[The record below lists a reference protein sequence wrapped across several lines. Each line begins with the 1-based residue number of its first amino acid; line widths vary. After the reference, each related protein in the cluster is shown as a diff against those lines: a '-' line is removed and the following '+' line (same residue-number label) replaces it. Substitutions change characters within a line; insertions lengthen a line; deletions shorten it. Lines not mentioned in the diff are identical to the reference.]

1 MFWTSS
7 ATEVSSLKHE
17 FDLFWLLQSR
27 LSSHHGPQQSSIV
40 CEDCGQVITNNN
52 YGVNVADPA
61 SDPLHVEVG
70 DQMVHG
76 GRVDSYQKPSEFSY
90 ASTIART
97 SGETFQ
103 DSYHL
108 RNNLP
113 EPNFVTG
120 TQIVIDGG
128 KVEISKP
135 GMIQE
140 RICWSCNSRSS
151 LGPWHRHKTT
161 PNKFLC
167 NRCLHYF
174 KMKNAEIKFLQMNA
188 ASQRVQRASTVMRNP
203 QF

>member
-1 MFWTSS
+1 M
-7 ATEVSSLKHE
+7 A
-17 FDLFWLLQSR
+17 
-27 LSSHHGPQQSSIV
+27 
-40 CEDCGQVITNNN
+40 
-52 YGVNVADPA
+52 
-61 SDPLHVEVG
+61 
-70 DQMVHG
+70 HG
-76 GRVDSYQKPSEFSY
+76 GRVHLYQSPSEISY
-90 ASTIART
+90 APTIAKT
-97 SGETFQ
+97 SVETFQ

-108 RNNLP
+108 KNNLP
-113 EPNFVTG
+113 EPCFVTG

-174 KMKNAEIKFLQMNA
+174 KMKNAEMKFLQMNA
-188 ASQRVQRASTVMRNP
+188 ASQRVLRASTVVQNH

>member
-1 MFWTSS
+1 MFRR
-7 ATEVSSLKHE
+7 
-17 FDLFWLLQSR
+17 FYFWKLPLLQSR

-52 YGVNVADPA
+52 YGVNDADPA

-76 GRVDSYQKPSEFSY
+76 GSFHLYQSPSESSY
-90 ASTIART
+90 APTVASSRT
-97 SGETFQ
+97 SGETFH
-103 DSYHL
+103 DLHHL
-108 RNNLP
+108 RNNLS
-113 EPNFVTG
+113 EPSFVTG

-174 KMKNAEIKFLQMNA
+174 KMKNAEMKFLQMNA
-188 ASQRVQRASTVMRNP
+188 ASQRVLRASTVVQNH